1 MNTGYKIAAGAAL
14 VVGAYLVYRY
24 FSKPDEI
31 DQQPEPGGG
40 GGSAPPPK
48 PMKPPVRESSS
59 FPIKQGSKGA
69 LVKEF
74 QGYILK
80 KDPTALPKYGADG
93 DWGKE
98 TEDAAYRVFNY
109 LVTIKGGKISVDSR
123 EQMDKIK
130 EAAKP
135 VYTPGRPLVYQYQQP
150 ASQIPGLFG
159 LQL

>member
-24 FSKPDEI
+24 FTKPEDGKI
-31 DQQPEPGGG
+31 DQKPVPGGG
-40 GGSAPPPK
+40 GGSAPPP
-48 PMKPPVRESSS
+48 KPPVRESSS

-80 KDPTALPKYGADG
+80 KDPKALPKYGADG
-93 DWGKE
+93 AWGKE
-98 TEDAAYRVFNY
+98 TEDAAYRVFFS
-109 LVTIKGGKISVDSR
+109 LVSINNGKISVDSR

-130 EAAKP
+130 EAANP
-135 VYTPGRPLVYQYQQP
+135 VYKPGSPLVYQYQAP
-150 ASQIPGLFG
+150 NSQVPGLFG